1 MRIFEI
7 LVVTLLVFLTVS
19 NFLLVLITLLRPL
32 RITVR
37 QVPTHQAGSHGP
49 QTDAYQ
55 VLYTHTDPVQWLR
68 KPGTQPVTEQK
79 GKVSADSDSR
89 STTPQEQVKK

>member
-7 LVVTLLVFLTVS
+7 VVVTLLVFLTVS

-32 RITVR
+32 RITFAK
-37 QVPTHQAGSHGP
+37 PTHEAGSHGP

-55 VLYTHTDPVQWLR
+55 VLYTHTDPTQWLR